1 MRKTVRIFLACV
13 LASIFISSIDASQRK
28 RAIPQ
33 ITGIYSNMR
42 YVERAGDVVGMEIFI
57 VGGVDCYYATVQ
69 IAEGA
74 PEPPVVVKVEVKGS
88 SIEFRLPNNS
98 GVNLGRFTGR
108 ISARGIT
115 GTFQNAEKAEV
126 LSRRKSYWQ

>member
-1 MRKTVRIFLACV
+1 MKKTLWIFLACV
-13 LASIFISSIDASQRK
+13 LVSIFISSINASQRK
-28 RAIPQ
+28 RATPQ

-57 VGGVDCYYATVQ
+57 VGGVDSYYATVQ

-88 SIEFRLPNNS
+88 IIEFTLPNNS
-98 GVNLGRFTGR
+98 GANPGRFTGR
-108 ISARGIT
+108 ISAGGIT
-115 GTFQNAEKAEV
+115 GKFQNAEKAEV

>member
-1 MRKTVRIFLACV
+1 MKKALRIFLTCV
-13 LASIFISSIDASQRK
+13 VASIFISSINASQRI
-28 RAIPQ
+28 RPTPQ

-57 VGGVDCYYATVQ
+57 VGGVDSYYATVQ

-74 PEPPVVVKVEVKGS
+74 PEPPVVVKLEVKGS
-88 SIEFRLPNNS
+88 SIAFTLPDNS
-98 GVNLGRFTGR
+98 GVKLDLFTGR
-108 ISARGIT
+108 ISAGGIS
-115 GTFQNAEKAEV
+115 GRFQNSQKAEV